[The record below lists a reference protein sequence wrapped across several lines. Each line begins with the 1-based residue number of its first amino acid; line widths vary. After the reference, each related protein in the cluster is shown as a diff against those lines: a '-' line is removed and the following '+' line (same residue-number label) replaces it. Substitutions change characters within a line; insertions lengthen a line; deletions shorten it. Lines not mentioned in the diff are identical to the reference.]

1 MKKHLLFIIC
11 LLLLAFNCISQ
22 NATNFITDD
31 CNGISHNLFD
41 ELDNGE
47 VIVLAWVMPCGP
59 CATYAGYA
67 ATAVESFAISHPGKV
82 KFYMVDDFANSNC
95 QYLSSWATNYHIS
108 TDAIFS
114 SSDINMNDYGGPGMP
129 KVVVIGKYNYSIYY
143 NGNNTSIT
151 KVDVSNAINLALS
164 ESTLNINNTENIY
177 KLFPNPTSDYLS
189 FTVPLKKDDQI
200 EIFNNLGGKI
210 SDFNFS
216 NNFIDVSNLETGMYF
231 LKITSEKTKSVSK
244 FMINK

>member
-1 MKKHLLFIIC
+1 MKKSLLIITCLLF
-11 LLLLAFNCISQ
+11 LALITKSQ
-22 NATNFITDD
+22 NATNFIADD
-31 CNGISHNLFD
+31 CNGINHNLFN
-41 ELDNGE
+41 ELDNGD

-67 ATAVESFAISHPGKV
+67 ESAVETFATSHPGKV

-95 QYLSSWATNYHIS
+95 QYLSSWAANYNIS

-129 KVVVIGKYNYSIYY
+129 KVVVIGKYNYSVYY

-151 KVDVSNAINLALS
+151 KADVSSAINQALT
-164 ESTLNINNTENIY
+164 ESILNINNSENSF
-177 KLFPNPTSDYLS
+177 KLFPNPTSDYLN

-200 EIFNNLGGKI
+200 EIFNNLGDKI
-210 SDFNFS
+210 LNIDIFNNS
-216 NNFIDVSNLETGMYF
+216 IDVSKLEKGIYF
-231 LKITSEKTKSVSK
+231 LNIKSEKTKSVSK
-244 FMINK
+244 FIII